1 MRFVLVLT
9 LTFWGICSAVA
20 QSLPFIDSQF
30 PCFKADLAQKYIRD
44 FKIKTNSFGGIELC
58 SPTSDFKKL
67 LNDLSIIELGRFTNT
82 GQSGFIRGFV
92 ASDQYYN
99 WSKMQILRIQRE
111 HDNPQAIAVNVRGQ
125 VSIQDYYGRL
135 SVLGRV
141 GTLLHEAR
149 HTVYHPH
156 TLCLNGPYAELPV
169 NGCDP
174 DFNSGGAHSVEME
187 YYARVS
193 VQGQNFHPMYKA
205 MARLSAMARANFVF
219 NKSPLGKRD
228 GLLVQTANGSF
239 LLLDQTR
246 WIQRPAITYG
256 QRSVS
261 GRLKR
266 TSFGASL
273 FTGNQAYAIEL
284 YEKFDPFDAILDS
297 FSYYKT
303 LINLNAHLADF
314 EEFDIGAKRNV
325 VLITPSQQ
333 FASYNFKLGKWNPTQ
348 PLGFKP
354 LLTSPYLADGK
365 QGYFL
370 VDSNAVI
377 FAFDATK
384 NSFVKTS
391 LNWDLKAQSIAKA
404 NGQIYSL
411 RIDKKIFYLNGNQWT
426 ELALPHN
433 TIAEQI
439 SSVPLYNA
447 FNILE

>member
-1 MRFVLVLT
+1 MQFVFILL
-9 LTFWGICSAVA
+9 LFGITTAVG
-20 QSLPFIDSQF
+20 QTLPFLDSQF
-30 PCFKADLAQKYIRD
+30 SCFKSDQAKTYIQD
-44 FKIKTNSFGGIELC
+44 FKIKPASFGGVELC
-58 SPTSDFKKL
+58 NPNHDFKKL
-67 LNDLSIIELGRFTNT
+67 LNDLSIIEHGRFSSS
-82 GQSGFIRGFV
+82 GQSEFIRGFIP
-92 ASDQYYN
+92 SSQYYN
-99 WSKMQILRIQRE
+99 WAKTQILRIQRE
-111 HDNPQAIAVNVRGQ
+111 HNDPQAIAVNVRGH

-149 HTVYHPH
+149 HTAYYPH

-169 NGCDP
+169 NGCDS
-174 DFNSGGAHSVEME
+174 DLNYGGAHAVEME

-205 MARLSAMARANFVF
+205 MARLSAMARGNFVF
-219 NKSPLGKRD
+219 NKSPLTKRD
-228 GLLVQTANGSF
+228 GLLIQSTSGSF
-239 LLLDQTR
+239 WLLDQTR

-256 QRSVS
+256 QRSIT

-284 YEKFDPFDAILDS
+284 YEKFDPFEAILDS

-303 LINLNAHLADF
+303 LINLNTHLADF
-314 EEFDIGAKRNV
+314 EEFDIGAKRNI

-333 FASYNFKLGKWNPTQ
+333 FASYNFKLGKWNPAQ
-348 PLGFKP
+348 ALGFKP

-370 VDSNAVI
+370 VDSGAGI
-377 FAFDATK
+377 FSFDTLK
-384 NSFVKTS
+384 NSFVKTPLS
-391 LNWDLKAQSIAKA
+391 WDLNTQSIVKA
-404 NGQIYSL
+404 NGKIYSL

-426 ELALPHN
+426 ELTLPPN
-433 TIAEQI
+433 TLVEQI
-439 SSVPLYNA
+439 SSVPLYNT